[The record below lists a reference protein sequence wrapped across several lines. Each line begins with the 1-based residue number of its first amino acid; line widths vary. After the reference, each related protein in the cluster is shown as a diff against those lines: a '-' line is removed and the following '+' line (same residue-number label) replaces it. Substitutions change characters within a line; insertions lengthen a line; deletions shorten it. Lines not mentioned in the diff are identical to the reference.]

1 MSEDDSKKSKDEKDP
16 KLRGLMVSK
25 GGKEAEDKKAVDALL
40 KALDDEEE
48 EK

>member
-1 MSEDDSKKSKDEKDP
+1 MSEDDSKKSKNEEKDP

-48 EK
+48 